1 MIIFDKKGTNHEVP
15 VYIPGT
21 WGFILVRF
29 ALTHLVC
36 LYYFFMGTDIKMCQ
50 HVKSQRRHFA
60 DKGPYSQSFGFP
72 SSHVWM
78 WELDHKEGRVLK
90 NWCFQ
95 TVVLEKTFESPLD
108 CQEIK
113 PVNPKRNQPWIFI
126 GRTDAEAEAP
136 ILWPPDVKSCLTGK
150 DFNAGKDWRQEK
162 GTTEDETVGWHHQL
176 NGHEFEQTLGDG
188 EGQGSQACCNPW
200 GRRVSYN
207 LATEEQQ
214 HMEKEPVCCQRMEL
228 FHSARTAVPM
238 KSGFWWHSLIS

>member
-1 MIIFDKKGTNHEVP
+1 MQDIFIKNQLRYFCSSLSELLLMIIFDKKGTNHEVP

-50 HVKSQRRHFA
+50 HVKSQRHHFA

-126 GRTDAEAEAP
+126 GRTDAEAEALEKTHWKR
-136 ILWPPDVKSCLTGK
+136 LWCWERLR
-150 DFNAGKDWRQEK
+150 AR
-162 GTTEDETVGWHHQL
+162 
-176 NGHEFEQTLGDG
+176 G
-188 EGQGSQACCNPW
+188 EGDDRG
-200 GRRVSYN
+200 
-207 LATEEQQ
+207 
-214 HMEKEPVCCQRMEL
+214 
-228 FHSARTAVPM
+228 
-238 KSGFWWHSLIS
+238 

>member
-78 WELDHKEGRVLK
+78 WELDHKESWALK
-90 NWCFQ
+90 NWCFR
-95 TVVLEKTFESPLD
+95 TMVLEKTHESLFD
-108 CQEIK
+108 YMEIK

-136 ILWPPDVKSCLTGK
+136 ILWPPDSKIWLTGK
-150 DFNAGKDWRQEK
+150 DPDAGKDWRREEK
-162 GTTEDETVGWHHQL
+162 ETTEDETVRWHHRL
-176 NGHEFEQTLGDG
+176 NEHEFDQTLGHSWRT
-188 EGQGSQACCNPW
+188 ESLACCSIW
-200 GRRVSYN
+200 GCKESDMTEWLNNKKRRIQIPA
-207 LATEEQQ
+207 L
-214 HMEKEPVCCQRMEL
+214 L
-228 FHSARTAVPM
+228 
-238 KSGFWWHSLIS
+238 LIH